1 MHTPRTARAKTWRG
15 DVLES
20 KAMQT
25 ILRGGHCGLSY
36 FFMSVTIASAAL
48 AATFSRS
55 STGLS
60 RNTAIE
66 PVSNA
71 AKATWVARHEAMNA
85 RAQQGHVDLICV
97 GDSIVERYE
106 TQGDGTW
113 DRNTLAAMR

>member
-1 MHTPRTARAKTWRG
+1 
-15 DVLES
+15 
-20 KAMQT
+20 
-25 ILRGGHCGLSY
+25 
-36 FFMSVTIASAAL
+36 TIASAAL

-55 STGLS
+55 STRLS

-106 TQGDGTW
+106 TQGKGTW
-113 DRNTLAAMR
+113 DRNTLPAMRGTWESGAPNPPGAPRPRQSPGRGTDTRHRDDRSEQRRS